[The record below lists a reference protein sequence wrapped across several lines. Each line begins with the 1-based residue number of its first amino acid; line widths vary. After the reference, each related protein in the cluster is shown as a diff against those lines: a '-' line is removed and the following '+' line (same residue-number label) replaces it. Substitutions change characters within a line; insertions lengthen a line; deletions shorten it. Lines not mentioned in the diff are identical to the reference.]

1 MTLNGFVALAA
12 ALVVQANPSPMA
24 IPQQMEVQPA
34 YRIAVRTPNQPERVR
49 ADSYGVRTTA
59 NAAIV
64 ADVSSGAV
72 LYAKKATVAYPIAS
86 LTKIMTSMVLIDA
99 GLQPDELI
107 TIKASHVEAQGS
119 HALNDGDTVKRSEAL
134 HAMLV
139 QSLNEAA
146 NAFAEAYPGGR
157 AAFVAAMNE
166 KARTLGLE
174 KTHFEDPS
182 GISSRNV
189 ASALDVA
196 RMLRSAL
203 AYSEIREATQS
214 GIYLLKTTAGRAVEI
229 EPTNQLLTSYLGKDP
244 YRIVLGK
251 TGSLPEAGF
260 CLGMVTRKA
269 EGQQV
274 ISVVLG
280 SDTHPSRFQDVKAMT
295 AWAFE
300 AFSWK

>member
-12 ALVVQANPSPMA
+12 AVIVQANPSPA
-24 IPQQMEVQPA
+24 ALPRQLDAQPA
-34 YRIAVRTPNQPERVR
+34 YRIVTRTPRSPERIR
-49 ADSYGVRTTA
+49 ADSYGVKTTG

-64 ADVSSGAV
+64 ADVSSGDV
-72 LYAKKATVAYPIAS
+72 LYSKKATVAYPIAS
-86 LTKIMTSMVLIDA
+86 LTKIMTSMVLVDA
-99 GLQPDELI
+99 GLNPDELI
-107 TIKASHVEAQGS
+107 TIQASHIESQGS
-119 HALNDGDTVKRSEAL
+119 HAFNGGDTVKRSEAL
-134 HAMLV
+134 HAMLAE
-139 QSLNEAA
+139 SLNEVA
-146 NAFAEAYPGGR
+146 NAFADAYPGGR
-157 AAFVAAMNE
+157 VAFVAAMNE

-203 AYSEIREATQS
+203 AYPEIREATQS
-214 GIYLLKTTAGRAVEI
+214 AVYLLKTTAGRVIEI
-229 EPTNQLLTSYLGKDP
+229 EPTNQLLASYLNKDP
-244 YRIVLGK
+244 YRVILGK

-280 SDTHPSRFQDVKAMT
+280 SDTHPSRFQDVKALT